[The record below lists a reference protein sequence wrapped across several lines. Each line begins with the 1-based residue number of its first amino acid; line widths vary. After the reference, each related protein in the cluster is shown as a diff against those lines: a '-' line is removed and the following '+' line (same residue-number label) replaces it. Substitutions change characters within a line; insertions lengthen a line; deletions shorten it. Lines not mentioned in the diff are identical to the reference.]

1 MISIIVLTYNSPWS
15 KVYLTLLSI
24 LKQSN
29 NSKSLIKEII
39 ISDDSSIDDNYH
51 NISNFFTT
59 ARYDSFI
66 YNKNS
71 ENLGTVGNLLVA
83 SKIATGK
90 YIKAIGAGDL
100 LFSEETLSN
109 VCQVMERNGS
119 KISFGKMM
127 AYNAGNKNFTLPQFH
142 APRNISP
149 YLKCNDNKIKVNIL
163 VGNDWISGSTMF
175 FERDYLLSQLK
186 RIRNHVTYCEDL
198 IQCLAVLDGVKINF
212 INEYV
217 IWYELGCGISTS
229 ANHKLNDRLAN
240 DHKQFFNFVHEEY
253 ANDDVLKIK
262 KILDSSKERLSFMS
276 IGRIFAKL
284 LKLVFVRDGRLT
296 SSNYYTDKQVG
307 FLNSGSDFLSELK
320 DTYIL

>member
-15 KVYLTLLSI
+15 KVYLTLMSI

-29 NSKSLIKEII
+29 NSKSFIKEII

-51 NISNFFTT
+51 NISSFFS
-59 ARYDSFI
+59 AAGYDSFI
-66 YNKNS
+66 FNKNP
-71 ENLGTVGNLLVA
+71 ENLGTVDNLLVA

-100 LFSEETLSN
+100 LFSGETLSN

-127 AYNAGNKNFTLPQFH
+127 AYNAGNKNFTAPHFH

-149 YLKCNDNKIKVNIL
+149 YLKCNDNRIKANIL
-163 VGNDWISGSTMF
+163 VGSDWISGATMF

-198 IQCLAVLDGVKINF
+198 IQCLAVLDGVKIDF

-229 ANHKLNDRLAN
+229 ANHKLNNRLVN
-240 DHKQFFNFVHEEY
+240 DHKQFFNY
-253 ANDDVLKIK
+253 AYEKYASDDVLKIK
-262 KILDSSKERLSFMS
+262 KMLEYSKDRFSFMS
-276 IGRIFAKL
+276 IGKILAKL
-284 LKLVFVRDGRLT
+284 LKLVFVRDGVLT
-296 SSNYYTDKQVG
+296 SHNYYTDKQVG
-307 FLNSGSDFLSELK
+307 FLNSGSDFFQN
-320 DTYIL
+320 